1 MQVESQ
7 PPGERELSLNVSFD
21 RADLRLEY
29 SLIGVVVHLAGCST
43 VGEPGSPALPQRSVR
58 VALPPQTRLNEV
70 QAEARE
76 TVPIGNEVLPIAPL
90 QPLRPGTIDGQE
102 GAPAYRRPD
111 EEQRDYVLEP
121 SDVRQE
127 EEPFV
132 EPYPLPR
139 FVPADP
145 DRYAEA
151 TRRPTAR
158 LLATSDEGLTPVA
171 TINLNPV
178 HLTADGLLEFHS
190 QIDLTLRYEPAVDSF
205 DERRTPANVVSRA
218 QAMRQVAL
226 THLTVIN
233 PAQVFDP
240 SDLYPIFNAN
250 VDYLIITDNQ
260 RWNAQTMN
268 PTGAARGD
276 LVASFER
283 LAAWKRQR
291 GLKAWVITISDI
303 VADRYG
309 NFRTGSRDL
318 QEVIR
323 KFLQMAQANWG
334 VAWVLLGGD
343 TEIVPIRRVAT
354 DIFGDTD
361 QLGVIIRQATNPPPE
376 KTSFWT
382 GSHLRI
388 HATNLGVW
396 WGAAT
401 TNLLVRPDN
410 GLLIP
415 YDAAGTSNSTTRGW
429 YFTTDES
436 YSTRTTMVTNFVR
449 VNGPASEVDAD
460 LQFLYEWNTIPTD
473 LYYSSL
479 VGPQYNQPGKH
490 DWDLT
495 DNGIYGQHAG
505 SNLDGINF
513 TPTVSLGRASVR
525 TSRQAD
531 AFVNKVIAYEK
542 YERPDGT
549 RLDSNW
555 TKRVVLVSENWGGRL
570 WIGPTGNNPPG
581 DNSYHHPSGVS
592 HSLIKLTD
600 TPDWNWSLLAYI
612 SEGDVRLLPYR
623 TDAATVG
630 RGWYFARSSTDLSP
644 NTFLVPLSGGGF
656 LNLPFPSQW
665 IAVYGTADELTPT
678 SYIFNDTEVD
688 GSLADQEELRQQLR
702 SEMAGFYA
710 LERLYEDIEDMT
722 PGQISAG
729 SVELITGDSL
739 RDALN
744 AGPHIVSLSGHGTS
758 DGCCKL
764 SRDVADSLTNGYHTF
779 IAYADSCLTN
789 QLDADAVSEHLIANP
804 NGGAVAYIGNTR
816 FSWVREGDDY
826 QRRFFNEW
834 ATLGGDAHLGLL
846 NDTRAGLHSSDNA
859 YYRWTMLALNLTGD
873 PEMPVWW
880 REPLEFRIPEVYLFD
895 KLKLVLDPPVP
906 PDPLIE
912 QPYRK
917 NWGLT
922 YVHLRQ
928 GEREQLVLADPNGQV
943 ELPLA
948 DFQPGAAT
956 LTVTRP
962 GHQPVV
968 QQVKLAKSQEGG
980 LNSNRLLVAILLL
993 LGGLALAWAVLRRLL
1008 NN

>member
-1 MQVESQ
+1 MQIKSQ
-7 PPGERELSLNVSFD
+7 PTGEREMRLSVSFD

-29 SLIGVVVHLAGCST
+29 SLIGVVVHLTGCPT
-43 VGEPGSPALPQRSVR
+43 VGEPGSPALPQCGVR
-58 VALPPQTRLNEV
+58 VALPPQTRLNDV
-70 QAEARE
+70 QAETRE

-90 QPLRPGTIDGQE
+90 QSLRPGINLQEGE

-111 EEQRDYVLEP
+111 EEQRDYKLTP
-121 SDVRQE
+121 RDQRHE
-127 EEPFV
+127 EKPFV
-132 EPYPLPR
+132 EPLPVPS
-139 FVPADP
+139 FVSPDP

-151 TRRPTAR
+151 TRRPTAQ

-171 TINLNPV
+171 SINLNPV
-178 HLTADGLLEFHS
+178 HLTADGLLEFRS
-190 QIDLTLRYEPAVDSF
+190 QIDLTLRFEPVVDGSHQH
-205 DERRTPANVVSRA
+205 RTPANVVSRA

-226 THLTVIN
+226 TRLTVVN
-233 PAQVFDP
+233 PVQVLDH
-240 SDLYPIFNAN
+240 SDLYPIFNPN

-260 RWNAQTMN
+260 TWNGQTMT
-268 PTGAARGD
+268 PTGAAGGD
-276 LVASFER
+276 MVASFER

-303 VADRYG
+303 VADSYG

-343 TEIVPIRRVAT
+343 TEIVPIRRAAT
-354 DIFGDTD
+354 DV
-361 QLGVIIRQATNPPPE
+361 LGGVIRQANNPPPE
-376 KTSFWT
+376 NTSFWT

-415 YDAAGTSNSTTRGW
+415 YDQNGTSNSTTRGW
-429 YFTTDES
+429 YFTTNDS
-436 YSTRTTMVTNFVR
+436 YTTRTAMPTNFVR
-449 VNGPASEVDAD
+449 VNGPANEVNAD

-473 LYYSSL
+473 FYYSSL

-495 DNGIYGQHAG
+495 DNGVYGQHAG

-525 TSRQAD
+525 TARQAN

-570 WIGPTGNNPPG
+570 WIGSTANNPPD
-581 DNSYHHPSGVS
+581 DNSYHHPAGAS
-592 HSLIKLTD
+592 HSLIKLKD
-600 TPDWNWSLLAYI
+600 TPNWNWSLLTYI

-630 RGWYFARSSTDLSP
+630 RGWYFAGSSTNLSP
-644 NTFLVPLSGGGF
+644 NTVLIPLSGGGF
-656 LNLPFPSQW
+656 MNLPFPSQW
-665 IAVYGTADELTPT
+665 IAVYGTAEELMPT
-678 SYIFNDTEVD
+678 GYIFNSTQLD

-722 PGQISAG
+722 AGQIAAG
-729 SVELITGDSL
+729 PVELITSDRL

-758 DGCCKL
+758 YGCCKL
-764 SRDVADSLTNGYHTF
+764 GHDVADSLTNGYHTF

-804 NGGAVAYIGNTR
+804 NGGAVAYLGNTR
-816 FSWVREGDDY
+816 FSWIGVGDDY

-846 NDTRAGLHSSDNA
+846 NDTRASLYGSNDWWS
-859 YYRWTMLALNLTGD
+859 RWAMLALNLTGD

-880 REPLEFRIPEVYLFD
+880 REPLKFRIPEVYLFD
-895 KLKLVLDPPVP
+895 KLKLILDPPVP
-906 PDPLIE
+906 PDPLFE
-912 QPYRK
+912 QPYSK

-928 GEREQLVLADPNGQV
+928 GEREQLVLADPNNRV

-962 GHQPVV
+962 GHQPIV
-968 QQVKLAKSQEGG
+968 QRVKLGKSQEGRSG
-980 LNSNRLLVAILLL
+980 SHRLLVAILLL
-993 LGGLALAWAVLRRLL
+993 LGGLALGRAVLRRLL